1 MLSLLCFRCFHLLR
15 DLVTNT
21 TAFCVSSVVAQ
32 SCFIII
38 LIGHSILRRPR
49 GGASFAARAG
59 WFASRGPSSSRR
71 GMMNDDVGF
80 EDDDLWETVV
90 NGSVAGGERDGDAES
105 AIEAL
110 AMEVSGVESGFMSSR
125 NRLTDGRHRVLDW
138 ARVFSQAGRDSLH
151 SGVDPSHLL
160 RTATENAA
168 HYCPI
173 WVKSSSLIASRI
185 RSSASNPAMIGIE
198 IGSAEQMNVAHLP
211 IGATEGKPRY
221 RLFSN

>member
-1 MLSLLCFRCFHLLR
+1 M
-15 DLVTNT
+15 
-21 TAFCVSSVVAQ
+21 
-32 SCFIII
+32 
-38 LIGHSILRRPR
+38 IGHSILRRPR

-59 WFASRGPSSSRR
+59 WFSSRGPASSRR
-71 GMMNDDVGF
+71 GMINDDVGL

-90 NGSVAGGERDGDAES
+90 NGSVAGGERDGES

-110 AMEVSGVESGFMSSR
+110 AMEVSGVESGFMPSR

-138 ARVFSQAGRDSLH
+138 ARVFSQSGRDSLH

-160 RTATENAA
+160 RTATQNAA

-185 RSSASNPAMIGIE
+185 RSSASNHARIGIE
-198 IGSAEQMNVAHLP
+198 IGFAEQMNVAHLP
-211 IGATEGKPRY
+211 VGATEGKPRY
-221 RLFSN
+221 LLFSN